1 MPWRL
6 ISSLRVSAPSTV
18 ALSTSRCCARFPGTA
33 PGRHF
38 ARTDLQHYAT
48 RIMSST
54 IVPSVFTRN
63 AESPAAA
70 GPRGGRREIPVVSAR
85 SAPLSPTRL
94 TSVRLRHDSLMAA
107 VRGFKNC
114 VIQRLA
120 PTTMPLRLLSNYME
134 RLRQEGPTADLVLA
148 HRVACH
154 LVDLV
159 ATALESAR
167 VNDRHG
173 GIPELTHCAV
183 TDEQSIPF

>member
-54 IVPSVFTRN
+54 IAPSVFTRS
-63 AESPAAA
+63 AESTAAA
-70 GPRGGRREIPVVSAR
+70 GPRGGRRKSPVVSAR
-85 SAPLSPTRL
+85 SAPLSPT
-94 TSVRLRHDSLMAA
+94 RHDSLMAA

-173 GIPELTHCAV
+173 GIAELTHCAV